1 MKFIAITGG
10 PGAGK
15 TAVLE
20 MARRTLCEHVAV
32 LPEAAGIIFGGG
44 FPRRNSDPA
53 MRAAQRAIYHVQ
65 REMEYLYE
73 RENHHLVA
81 LCDRG
86 TLDGLA
92 YWPGSREEYFESV
105 KSTMQAELVRY
116 HAVIHLRV
124 PGADMGY
131 NNSNVLR
138 SETAE
143 EARIIDDRILK
154 VWQGHPHRHIIDS
167 TESFMRKAEDAMRVI
182 HEHLPNDC
190 CVESGSGD

>member
-65 REMEYLYE
+65 REMEFLYE
-73 RENHHLVA
+73 REDHHMVS

-92 YWPGSREEYFESV
+92 YWPGTREEYFESV

-116 HAVIHLRV
+116 QAVIHLRV
-124 PGADMGY
+124 PSVAMGY

-143 EARIIDDRILK
+143 EARIIDDRIID
-154 VWQGHPHRHIIDS
+154 VWRDHPNRYIIDS
-167 TESFMRKAEDAMRVI
+167 AESFMQKAQDAMELI
-182 HEHLPNDC
+182 HDNLPESC
-190 CVESGSGD
+190 CL